1 MVVIVVDMVPT
12 DIGRWRRVEENRD
25 RAGLR
30 ASEDGIICDGF
41 FSAFLLSAF
50 PSSAFSMSKSS
61 KSKSWR
67 DGPGGG
73 VEFCCWDYVLLP
85 NSIDLGIF
93 HGYQSSIVA
102 LYSVVQR
109 HTSTP

>member
-1 MVVIVVDMVPT
+1 MEKGWKRTETGQGSGPV
-12 DIGRWRRVEENRD
+12 RV
-25 RAGLR
+25 GLF
-30 ASEDGIICDGF
+30 AMNF
-41 FSAFLLSAF
+41 FLLFFLSAF
-50 PSSAFSMSKSS
+50 FTSTFSMSQSFGSKSSSS
-61 KSKSWR
+61 KSWWR
-67 DGPGGG
+67 EGSGGG

-109 HTSTP
+109 HTSTTTP

>member
-1 MVVIVVDMVPT
+1 M
-12 DIGRWRRVEENRD
+12 EENRD
-25 RAGLR
+25 RTGLR
-30 ASEDGIICDGF
+30 ASEGGIICDGF
-41 FSAFLLSAF
+41 FSAFFLSAF
-50 PSSAFSMSKSS
+50 STSAFSMSKSS
-61 KSKSWR
+61 SSKSSSSKSWWR
-67 DGPGGG
+67 EGSGGG

-109 HTSTP
+109 HTSTTTP